1 MSRLHK
7 KETSN
12 RKDYTID
19 KEYWT
24 SRTSKAP
31 VKLHFSWFV
40 FRRGM
45 TTERT
50 GMLGLYLAMSL
61 QII

>member
-1 MSRLHK
+1 MSALHK

-12 RKDYTID
+12 RKDH
-19 KEYWT
+19 KEYWS

>member
-1 MSRLHK
+1 LHK
-7 KETSN
+7 KKTSN
-12 RKDYTID
+12 RKDH
-19 KEYWT
+19 KEYWG

-31 VKLHFSWFV
+31 VKLHLSWFV

-50 GMLGLYLAMSL
+50 GMVGLYLAMSL